1 MTVALFVCL
10 LTFHRG
16 HAASSGTSPGVPH
29 CAQGDPVLHQCVSR
43 KGEREG
49 EREGGRRGREE
60 EERGQKRRRGGI
72 RGEKGRRKKK
82 EEEEE

>member
-1 MTVALFVCL
+1 MFVCLFVCL

-49 EREGGRRGREE
+49 EREGGRRERAEA
-60 EERGQKRRRGGI
+60 EERRNK
-72 RGEKGRRKKK
+72 RGEGK
-82 EEEEE
+82 EEEEGGRGGVKRRG